1 MYVYDMPCRDLYATN
16 VSMFEQLQC
25 NPFYIAGKYSNM
37 EMHFSIPIHADTRY
51 SPFYVAW
58 ACKTNVGAGKCKSVR
73 QRLSQVGRCNE
84 LT

>member
-37 EMHFSIPIHADTRY
+37 EMHFSIPIHAAIRFTLHGRVKQMWELANVKVCGNDY
-51 SPFYVAW
+51 LKLDA
-58 ACKTNVGAGKCKSVR
+58 ATN
-73 QRLSQVGRCNE
+73 
-84 LT
+84 